1 MTLSPQGSGSVDFL
15 KRTWAEIDLDGL
27 AHNFNIVKK
36 AVPSARIMAVVK
48 ADAYGHGDS
57 VLTGELERLGADAF
71 AVSNLEEALH
81 VRLSGTKLPILILG
95 VTPVQFAN
103 VLAQNNISQTVF
115 STDYA
120 KKLSESAKKLGVTVD
135 CHINTDSGMGRLGF
149 DVMCDQEKAAA
160 EIENCIRLDNL
171 NFSGIFTHFAEADSE
186 NGREYTQKQY
196 SAFCD
201 TVEALKNKGIT
212 FDYVHSCNSAGIMT
226 YPEMHG
232 TAVRAGIILY
242 GLDPAQRKTDFVPVM
257 ELKSI
262 IAQLRLHKK
271 GSSIGYGRTHTLE
284 RDTLVATIPVGYADG
299 YPRKLSNTASVLVNG
314 KRAKILGR
322 VCMDQMMVDVTDI
335 QDVTEESVVTLFGR
349 DNGEFLG
356 VDELA
361 MQSETIN
368 YELVCLVGK
377 RVPRVYLKNGKPVAI
392 VDMYNNTK
400 KSLL

>member
-1 MTLSPQGSGSVDFL
+1 MEFL

-36 AVPSARIMAVVK
+36 AVGSARIMAVVK

-81 VRLSGTKLPILILG
+81 VRDAGTKLPILILG
-95 VTPVQFAN
+95 VTPVQFAD
-103 VLAQNNISQTVF
+103 VLANNNISQTVF

-120 KKLSESAKKLGVTVD
+120 EKLSASAKKLGVTVD
-135 CHINTDSGMGRLGF
+135 CHIKTDSGMGRLGF
-149 DVMCDQEKAAA
+149 DVLYDRENAIK
-160 EIENCIRLDNL
+160 EIEICTKLPNL
-171 NFSGIFTHFAEADSE
+171 SFSGIFTHFAEADSE
-186 NGREYTQKQY
+186 NGREYTNEQY
-196 SAFCD
+196 SAFNK
-201 TVEALKNKGIT
+201 TVDALSEKGIT
-212 FDYVHSCNSAGIMT
+212 FDYVHCCNSAGAMT

-242 GLDPAQRKTDFVPVM
+242 GLDPAQRKTDFMPIM

-271 GSSIGYGRTHTLE
+271 GSTVGYGRTHTLE

-322 VCMDQMMVDVTDI
+322 VCMDQLMVDVTDI
-335 QDVTEESVVTLFGR
+335 EGVAEDGVVTLFGKEG
-349 DNGEFLG
+349 DEFLG
-356 VDELA
+356 IDELA
-361 MQSETIN
+361 VQSETIN

-377 RVPRVYLKNGKPVAI
+377 RVPRVYIKNGKQIAI

-400 KSLL
+400 KIL

>member
-1 MTLSPQGSGSVDFL
+1 
-15 KRTWAEIDLDGL
+15 
-27 AHNFNIVKK
+27 
-36 AVPSARIMAVVK
+36 MAVVK

-81 VRLSGTKLPILILG
+81 VRDAGTKLPILILG
-95 VTPVQFAN
+95 VTPVQFAD
-103 VLAQNNISQTVF
+103 VLANNNISQTVF

-120 KKLSESAKKLGVTVD
+120 EKLSASAKKLGVTVD
-135 CHINTDSGMGRLGF
+135 CHIKTDSGMGRLGF
-149 DVMCDQEKAAA
+149 DVLYDRENAIK
-160 EIENCIRLDNL
+160 EIEICTKLPNL
-171 NFSGIFTHFAEADSE
+171 SFSGIFTHFAEADSE
-186 NGREYTQKQY
+186 NGREYTNEQY
-196 SAFCD
+196 SAFNK
-201 TVEALKNKGIT
+201 TVDALSEKGIT
-212 FDYVHSCNSAGIMT
+212 FDYVHCCNSAGAMT

-242 GLDPAQRKTDFVPVM
+242 GLDPAQRKTDFMPIM

-271 GSSIGYGRTHTLE
+271 GSTVGYGRTHTLE

-322 VCMDQMMVDVTDI
+322 VCMDQLMVDVTDI
-335 QDVTEESVVTLFGR
+335 EGVAEDGVVTLFGKEG
-349 DNGEFLG
+349 DEFLG
-356 VDELA
+356 IDELA
-361 MQSETIN
+361 VQSETIN

-377 RVPRVYLKNGKPVAI
+377 RVPRVYIKNGKQIAI

-400 KSLL
+400 KIL

>member
-1 MTLSPQGSGSVDFL
+1 MEFL

-36 AVPSARIMAVVK
+36 AVGSARIMAVVK

-81 VRLSGTKLPILILG
+81 VRDAGTKLPILILG
-95 VTPVQFAN
+95 VTPVQFAD
-103 VLAQNNISQTVF
+103 VLANNNISQTVF

-120 KKLSESAKKLGVTVD
+120 EKLSASAKKLGVTVD
-135 CHINTDSGMGRLGF
+135 CHIKTDSGMGRLGF
-149 DVMCDQEKAAA
+149 DVLYDRENAIK
-160 EIENCIRLDNL
+160 EIENCTKLPNL
-171 NFSGIFTHFAEADSE
+171 SFSGIFTHFAEADSE
-186 NGREYTQKQY
+186 NGREYTNEQY
-196 SAFCD
+196 SAFNK
-201 TVEALKNKGIT
+201 TVNALNEKGIT
-212 FDYVHSCNSAGIMT
+212 FDYVHCCNSAGAMT

-242 GLDPAQRKTDFVPVM
+242 GLDPAQRKTDFMPIM

-271 GSSIGYGRTHTLE
+271 GSTVGYGRTHTLE

-322 VCMDQMMVDVTDI
+322 VCMDQLMVDVTDI
-335 QDVTEESVVTLFGR
+335 EGVAEDGVVTLFGKEG
-349 DNGEFLG
+349 DEFLG
-356 VDELA
+356 IDELA
-361 MQSETIN
+361 VQSETIN

-377 RVPRVYLKNGKPVAI
+377 RVPRVYIKNGKQIAI

-400 KSLL
+400 KIL